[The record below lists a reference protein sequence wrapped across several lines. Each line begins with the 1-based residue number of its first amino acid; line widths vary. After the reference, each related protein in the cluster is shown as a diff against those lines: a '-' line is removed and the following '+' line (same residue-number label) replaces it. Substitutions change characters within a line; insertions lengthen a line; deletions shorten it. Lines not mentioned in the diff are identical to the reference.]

1 MKNLPEGWRSIIT
14 TALCTSMDFEKVLP
28 AAKALGADKWADDDL
43 KKALAAIAKDDKQ
56 PDAVRLSALSVT
68 PKAMDDALFA
78 FTLVRLKATQPA
90 AVRSLAAEVLSKAPL
105 SAKQLAAIATA
116 IPTASPLDFDKLL
129 GLFAKSADEAV
140 GLALV
145 KALSEPKVRAAI
157 RAEEVK
163 PVLAKYPKT
172 VQAEAEKLY
181 KLLESDRA
189 ELTKKLDTV
198 LKETKPG
205 DVRRG
210 QAVFN
215 SAKAACTSC
224 HKVAYVGGLIGPDL
238 TKVGGVRSERDLLE
252 SIVFPSATFVRSYEP
267 VRVETKDGK
276 SFNGILKADRPDE
289 VVLTVTA
296 TEEVRVARADI
307 DELKPGTVSV
317 MPAGLD
323 QQLTPQELADLV
335 AFLRSLK

>member
-1 MKNLPEGWRSIIT
+1 MRVG
-14 TALCTSMDFEKVLP
+14 
-28 AAKALGADKWADDDL
+28 
-43 KKALAAIAKDDKQ
+43 ALAAVRELDNPELIFVGDCLADDN
-56 PDAVRLSALSVT
+56 SAI
-68 PKAMDDALFA
+68 
-78 FTLVRLKATQPA
+78 RGA
-90 AVRSLAAEVLSKAPL
+90 AVEAVTRATLNPEQLVALANALPKYAPMERASL
-105 SAKQLAAIATA
+105 
-116 IPTASPLDFDKLL
+116 IPA
-129 GLFAKSADEAV
+129 FAKSADEAV
-140 GLALV
+140 GLTLV
-145 KALSEPKVRAAI
+145 KALSEPKVRAAV
-157 RAEEVK
+157 RAEQVK
-163 PVLAKYPKT
+163 PVLDKYPKG

-181 KLLESDRA
+181 KLLETDRA
-189 ELTKKLDTV
+189 ELTKKLDTI

-224 HKVAYVGGLIGPDL
+224 HKVAYVGGAIGPDL
-238 TKVGGVRSERDLLE
+238 TKIGSIRGERDLLE
-252 SIVFPSATFVRSYEP
+252 SIVFPSASFVRSYEP

-289 VVLTVTA
+289 VVLTVNA
-296 TEEVRVARADI
+296 TEEVRVSRKDI

-335 AFLRSLK
+335 TFLRSLR